1 MVEQQVP
8 ESLEL
13 DEYDPL
19 CHHVLVCDS
28 QGQPVDAGRIKADAH
43 IGKMAVLKGCR
54 GQDIGAAMLNA
65 LLQ

>member
-1 MVEQQVP
+1 
-8 ESLEL
+8 
-13 DEYDPL
+13 
-19 CHHVLVCDS
+19 VLVCDS